1 MSLGI
6 YYYSVE
12 GGRVPI
18 PPRLRRSFSE
28 GMEFLPLKEGCL
40 VAVPSN
46 NGRFLDSRGRI
57 TIPAK
62 PRRRAQ
68 IGRVVVILASDH
80 IIEFWGEK
88 NWEREMDAVKA
99 EVSKKQMKY
108 LRNNGYF
115 V

>member
-1 MSLGI
+1 VNKSKMSLGV

-12 GGRVPI
+12 GGRIPI

-28 GMEFLPLKEGCL
+28 GMKFLPLKEGCL
-40 VAVPSN
+40 VAVPSK

-62 PRRRAQ
+62 LRRRAQ

-88 NWEREMDAVKA
+88 NWEREMDAVKN
-99 EVSKKQMKY
+99 EVSKK
-108 LRNNGYF
+108 
-115 V
+115 